1 MYILALNILNMC
13 DDESNQ
19 HVEFIGSNVFLGN
32 SKENWDEKLSVVS
45 KDGQI
50 VCYPSRCTLL
60 LGFDYHLFYVCFMTY
75 L

>member
-32 SKENWDEKLSVVS
+32 SKENCMLSKSMHTVA
-45 KDGQI
+45 
-50 VCYPSRCTLL
+50 R
-60 LGFDYHLFYVCFMTY
+60 F
-75 L
+75 